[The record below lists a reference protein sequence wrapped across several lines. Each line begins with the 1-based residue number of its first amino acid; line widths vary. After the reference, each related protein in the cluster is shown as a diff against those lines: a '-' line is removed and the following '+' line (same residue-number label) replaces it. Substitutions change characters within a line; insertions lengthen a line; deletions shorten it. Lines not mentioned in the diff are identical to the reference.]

1 MKKLA
6 IAMGTILFTVNMS
19 LASER
24 CKEQAELAVEVRE
37 DYKSYAEAEGEIS
50 HALFIMSLVPVQ
62 TVEGIERKAQLQKK
76 LITAEEVFMTYKGI
90 KGKALYQKVFNS
102 CVTYEKRNAERA
114 ARQEARA
121 AAKAAREKPPE

>member
-6 IAMGTILFTVNMS
+6 VAMGTILFTVNMS

-37 DYKSYAEAEGEIS
+37 DYKSYAEAEAVIS
-50 HALFIMSLVPVQ
+50 KQLNALSFFSD
-62 TVEGIERKAQLQKK
+62 TVTGIQEQGRLQQQ
-76 LITAEEVFMTYKGI
+76 LITAEEVFKTYKGI